1 MKILVTGGCGFI
13 GSHLVDKLVEEGN
26 RVRVYDM
33 LEPQVHLGRKPAYL
47 NSHAEY
53 IFADLRSKDK
63 LAKALKN
70 IEVIFH
76 LAAQVG
82 VGQSMYQIEKYISH
96 NVGGTAVLLDLL
108 VNSKNKVKKI
118 IVASSMSIY
127 GEGAYRC
134 KTCGIV
140 SPYLRSAAQLKK
152 RDWEMRCPKCKG
164 KARDIP
170 TPEDKPLYPS
180 SVYATTKRSQEE
192 MCLQVGMAYKIPTVA
207 LRYFNVYG
215 PRQSLSNPYTG
226 VAAIFLS
233 RVKNNQPPLVFEDG
247 KQSRD
252 FIYVSDL
259 VDANVRAMKNKEAD
273 YGFFNLG
280 TGNPH
285 SILEI
290 ADTIIFLCHKNL
302 KPVILNKFRAGDI
315 RHCYA
320 NTEKMESML
329 EFRPKITFQEGMKK
343 LILWSEN
350 EKAVDLT
357 RKAQS
362 ELVKRGL
369 AE

>member
-1 MKILVTGGCGFI
+1 
-13 GSHLVDKLVEEGN
+13 
-26 RVRVYDM
+26 
-33 LEPQVHLGRKPAYL
+33 
-47 NSHAEY
+47 
-53 IFADLRSKDK
+53 
-63 LAKALKN
+63 
-70 IEVIFH
+70 
-76 LAAQVG
+76 
-82 VGQSMYQIEKYISH
+82 
-96 NVGGTAVLLDLL
+96 
-108 VNSKNKVKKI
+108 
-118 IVASSMSIY
+118 
-127 GEGAYRC
+127 
-134 KTCGIV
+134 
-140 SPYLRSAAQLKK
+140 
-152 RDWEMRCPKCKG
+152 
-164 KARDIP
+164 
-170 TPEDKPLYPS
+170 
-180 SVYATTKRSQEE
+180 
-192 MCLQVGMAYKIPTVA
+192 
-207 LRYFNVYG
+207 
-215 PRQSLSNPYTG
+215 
-226 VAAIFLS
+226 
-233 RVKNNQPPLVFEDG
+233 
-247 KQSRD
+247 
-252 FIYVSDL
+252 